1 MANYQLSETATSD
14 LDNLYLYGI
23 TNHGLRQAD
32 DYYDGLIEK
41 FETLFNHPDWGS
53 DYEFIAPNLRRY
65 EYGSH
70 SIYYQHKGAH
80 VLIVRVLG
88 YRQDPARHL

>member
-23 TNHGLRQAD
+23 TNHGLGQAD
-32 DYYDGLIEK
+32 DYYDGLIKK

-53 DYEFIAPNLRRY
+53 D
-65 EYGSH
+65 
-70 SIYYQHKGAH
+70 
-80 VLIVRVLG
+80 
-88 YRQDPARHL
+88 